1 MLELADRHASGACV
15 GNDVGV
21 QLSLRAHMLKVYFT
35 ASTSFNG
42 QFLKNY
48 RLIIKEIERNKVK
61 LISGKQIIF
70 RTLLIKDKKLT
81 ALEIFQ
87 RQKKLI
93 EEADCLIAEVT
104 KPSLGVGSEIVYALV
119 HKKPVFGLVLE
130 DEEDKISPMIAGN
143 PSDNFFLEHYQQDNL
158 KFKIKDFIDHIKSL
172 KKKKGKLIVIDGGDG
187 AGKAT
192 QAQLLI
198 NYLKKNKIPVKY
210 YDFPRYYQSFHG
222 QTVARFLRGEFGSL
236 DQISPYLA
244 SLAYALDRASA
255 KKEMDDFLKKGGFI
269 IANRYASS
277 NMGHQ
282 GAKFTNKKQKE
293 DFLKWVYELEY
304 KTHRIPKEDLV
315 IYLYVPW
322 QIGWQLTKKK
332 EKREYLQG
340 KTMDI
345 QEKDLDYRKKV
356 EEMYLNLASRY
367 KHWVKIDCV
376 VKGKILPPEVIHQ
389 KIISLLKE
397 KYPQIF

>member
-1 MLELADRHASGACV
+1 MI
-15 GNDVGV
+15 
-21 QLSLRAHMLKVYFT
+21 KVYFT

-48 RLIIKEIERNKVK
+48 QKIIKEIEKNKVK
-61 LISGKQIIF
+61 LVSGKQIVF
-70 RTLLIKDKKLT
+70 KTLLEKDKQLT
-81 ALEIFQ
+81 PSEIFQ

-119 HKKPVFGLVLE
+119 HKKPVFGLVLA

-143 PSDNFFLEHYQQDNL
+143 PSDNFFLDHYQLDNL
-158 KFKIKDFIDHIKSL
+158 KFKIKDFLDHIKSL

-187 AGKAT
+187 SGKTT

-198 NYLKKNKIPVKY
+198 EYLKKNKIPVKY
-210 YDFPRYYQSFHG
+210 FDFPRYYQSFHG
-222 QTVARFLRGEFGSL
+222 QTVARFLRGEFGQI
-236 DQISPYLA
+236 DQVSPYLA

-282 GAKFTNKKQKE
+282 GAKFADEKQKKE
-293 DFLKWVYELEY
+293 FLKWVYELEY
-304 KTHRIPKEDLV
+304 KIHRIPKEDLV
-315 IYLYVPW
+315 IFLYVPW
-322 QIGWQLTKKK
+322 QIGWQLTHKKS
-332 EKREYLQG
+332 ERNYLKGG
-340 KTMDI
+340 KMDI

-356 EEMYLNLASRY
+356 EQMYLELAKQY

-376 VKGKILPPEVIHQ
+376 VNGKILPVEVIHQ
-389 KIISLLKE
+389 KIIAVLKE
-397 KYPQIF
+397 KYPHLF